1 MQTIPLLSLQA
12 KAYIVCF
19 LLNVTL
25 IHQLYSM
32 LSFNYNKTL
41 IVLHVS
47 KLLM

>member
-12 KAYIVCF
+12 KTYIVCF
-19 LLNVTL
+19 LLKVTL

-32 LSFNYNKTL
+32 LSFSNNKAL